1 MLRQIINIAWKETLQ
16 IRRDK
21 FLLIFLILAPTLQL
35 ALISR
40 NTSRGLSDVR
50 VAVLDMDQS
59 AISRE
64 FIQEMDVTRELN
76 VVYFPGDHQA
86 LHRLLDDGKAQ
97 AGIVIPAGFAR
108 RFDSPTEA
116 PAQVQALIDGTNI
129 LIGAD
134 TEPAIR
140 GVLGVLIKR
149 HVQPLP
155 GVEIGGVEVYASALF
170 NPTYN
175 IQWFVIP
182 STLAFITYQVAL
194 VLAATGFVREKE
206 IGTLEQL
213 LITPIRRP
221 ELIIGKALPPIVLS
235 VFNFLLLMAVQ
246 TWGYHIPIRGSF
258 ALLMLLTTTSIIAIV
273 GVGTVISIITQNQQ
287 QAVLMVF
294 LLAILEVTISGY
306 MLPVENM
313 PLVMRWLAQISALQ
327 HFMTASRA
335 IILRGSDL
343 SMILSHLLALAG
355 ISVGTFAIA
364 WRAFSRHIA

>member
-1 MLRQIINIAWKETLQ
+1 MLRQIINIAWKELLQ

-21 FLLIFLILAPTLQL
+21 FLLIFLILAPTMQL
-35 ALISR
+35 VLISR
-40 NTSRGLSDVR
+40 NTARGLSDVR

-64 FIQEMDVTRELN
+64 FIREMDVTQELN
-76 VVYFPGDHQA
+76 VLYFPRTHEE
-86 LHRLLDDGKAQ
+86 LHRLLDEGEAQ
-97 AGIVIPAGFAR
+97 VGVVIPAGFQR
-108 RFDSPTEA
+108 QFNSPNDA
-116 PAQVQALIDGTNI
+116 PAQMQTLTDGTNV
-129 LIGAD
+129 LIGAEA
-134 TEPAIR
+134 EPVVR
-140 GVLGVLIKR
+140 GVLGVLIER
-149 HVQPLP
+149 HLNLPP
-155 GVEIGGVEVYASALF
+155 GVDIGGVKVYASALF
-170 NPTYN
+170 NPTFN

-213 LITPIRRP
+213 LITPIRRL

-235 VFNFLLLMAVQ
+235 ILNFLVLMAVQ

-258 ALLMLLTTTSIIAIV
+258 ALLMALATVSIIAIV
-273 GVGTVISIITQNQQ
+273 GVGTVISIVTQTQQ
-287 QAVLMVF
+287 QAVLLVF

-313 PLVMRWLAQISALQ
+313 PMLMRGLAQISPLQ
-327 HFMTASRA
+327 HFMTASNA
-335 IILRGSDL
+335 IILRGSDWR
-343 SMILSHLLALAG
+343 MVAPHLLALLG
-355 ISVGTFAIA
+355 IAAVTGGVA